1 MREKREERGERREER
16 REERGERREERGE
29 RREERG
35 ERREERGEGEGRER
49 YHINDSLTHR
59 DDLINVSFVDSL

>member
-1 MREKREERGERREER
+1 MLLR

-35 ERREERGEGEGRER
+35 ERREERGERGEGLFSYFALVIKIRLNFL
-49 YHINDSLTHR
+49 YFHCYLN
-59 DDLINVSFVDSL
+59 N